1 MEEWLR
7 SSFLFKKSALNYDI
21 SLANGEI
28 TLVQPCKILQDIDSH
43 YIQCL
48 SKIFPEKCVSQLWK
62 SYFVLTHKMSEIIKL
77 KSRKISDK
85 NPKFYSVICASQ
97 RPTISWVLSEIL
109 RDIDIKRD
117 PRYFSEKEEQSRT
130 TFKILQ
136 HENDRKILK
145 FCPRFA
151 VS

>member
-1 MEEWLR
+1 MI
-7 SSFLFKKSALNYDI
+7 F

-62 SYFVLTHKMSEIIKL
+62 SYFVLTHKMSEIIML

-85 NPKFYSVICASQ
+85 NPKFTVWFVLPRDQ
-97 RPTISWVLSEIL
+97 RYLGFCL
-109 RDIDIKRD
+109 RFMGR
-117 PRYFSEKEEQSRT
+117 
-130 TFKILQ
+130 
-136 HENDRKILK
+136 
-145 FCPRFA
+145 
-151 VS
+151 

>member
-1 MEEWLR
+1 MI
-7 SSFLFKKSALNYDI
+7 F

-97 RPTISWVLSEIL
+97 RPTTSWVLSEIL
-109 RDIDIKRD
+109 HSVLVLLIK
-117 PRYFSEKEEQSRT
+117 S
-130 TFKILQ
+130 
-136 HENDRKILK
+136 RKISGKTK
-145 FCPRFA
+145 FCASQRPTISGILSEIYGTLTLIISNPRQHN
-151 VS
+151 SGKCPRKN

>member
-1 MEEWLR
+1 MI
-7 SSFLFKKSALNYDI
+7 F

-85 NPKFYSVICASQ
+85 NPKFYSLIC
-97 RPTISWVLSEIL
+97 VVV
-109 RDIDIKRD
+109 DIGC
-117 PRYFSEKEEQSRT
+117 
-130 TFKILQ
+130 TFAPAC
-136 HENDRKILK
+136 E
-145 FCPRFA
+145 A
-151 VS
+151 A